1 MIGTHTLLQNCE
13 PVAISQWVAEAVD
26 LVYTGAAPP
35 DIDTIDYDTC
45 EEDQFKTL
53 GASDGACMVTALIA
67 QWLVRFMCKKLMQL
81 MTPEA
86 AILKRKYV
94 KYSLFNLLMYLLF
107 RSIPISYLET
117 YLNFQTHFN
126 IKELI
131 AKHVHM
137 LNTRYIVSL

>member
-1 MIGTHTLLQNCE
+1 MEHDANSIISLLATAGTEFGGVAEELENCE
-13 PVAISQWVAEAVD
+13 PDAISQWVAEALD

-45 EEDQFKTL
+45 EEEDQFKTL

-86 AILKRKYV
+86 AILKRK
-94 KYSLFNLLMYLLF
+94 
-107 RSIPISYLET
+107 
-117 YLNFQTHFN
+117 
-126 IKELI
+126 
-131 AKHVHM
+131 
-137 LNTRYIVSL
+137 